1 MRVLV
6 VGGGIAGISAA
17 RALLRWGEEVII
29 VEKEEKL
36 GGLMSQ
42 IANCRISF
50 QTLFSEIEGER
61 NLHIFTSSGIEEV
74 KEERDGFRV
83 LLKGGEELRADRVI
97 IAAGAVPFEPSP
109 PLFPSSPRVLG
120 SLAFD
125 KILDQRTPELPPDL
139 RRVCFLLCVGSR
151 EKAFPLC
158 SGVCCPYTLRQIKW
172 LLQRR
177 EDVSV
182 TVLYNDLRLSGQEF
196 FLKELLEKRGVRFF
210 RSSTRAIE
218 PWGNRVRVRYW
229 MDSLKEEE
237 FDYVIL
243 SVGLRPSPEL
253 KALSRLFGFSLNE
266 HGFVK
271 ESSPLAT
278 DRKGVF
284 VAGCAL
290 EPMNIKDSI
299 STGLGAALRCLEGS
313 GRFSGLAVNLDE
325 ERYGSVLED
334 LGIEVRRDA
343 PLRLFSSRRPVFR
356 WKDNGGPYLFLL
368 DVSQLERRFLWE
380 YLSLAFLERAL
391 ELRERGERVFV
402 LSSGVLTP
410 SYDELLYERA
420 RRKGVIF
427 LDIKEGEEVLEEAR
441 TIYRAEEVLESIG
454 DGAFLIQY
462 RSEPQLRFT
471 PHRWDRG
478 SYLFGFRRYP
488 RSKRWEGREFY
499 GALAELLMERYEEIT
514 VAEVDEE
521 RCSGCEQCLRAC
533 PHDAIRMVERRSL
546 PLLFGP
552 SPEGVGFVAQIDEDL
567 CQGGGLCAN
576 VCPADAIRLK
586 DEEDLTTSQTPQAA
600 PGAYAS
606 P

>member
-6 VGGGIAGISAA
+6 VGGGIAGVSAA

-42 IANCRISF
+42 IANCRVSF
-50 QTLFSEIEGER
+50 WILFSEIEGER
-61 NLHIFTSSGIEEV
+61 NLRIFTASRIEEV
-74 KEERDGFRV
+74 REEGEGFRV
-83 LLKGGEELRADRVI
+83 LLDSGEEVRADKVI
-97 IAAGAVPFEPSP
+97 IAAGALPFEPSP
-109 PLFPSSPRVLG
+109 PLFPSSPRVL
-120 SLAFD
+120 SSFAFD
-125 KILDQRTPELPPDL
+125 KILDQRTPELPLDL

-151 EKAFPLC
+151 ERSFPLC

-182 TVLYNDLRLSGQEF
+182 TVLYNDLRVSGQEF
-196 FLKELLEKRGVRFF
+196 FLKELLEKKGVRFF

-218 PWGNRVRVRYW
+218 PRGDRVRVRYW
-229 MDSLKEEE
+229 TDSLKEEE

-243 SVGLRPSPEL
+243 AVGLRPSPEL
-253 KALSRLFGFSLNE
+253 KTLSRLFGFSLDE
-266 HGFVK
+266 YGFIK

-278 DRKGVF
+278 DRDGVF

-299 STGLGAALRCLEGS
+299 STGLGAALRCLQGS
-313 GRFSGLAVNLDE
+313 GRFSGLAVDLDE
-325 ERYGSVLED
+325 ERYGSILED

-343 PLRLFSSRRPVFR
+343 PLRLSSSGRPVFH

-368 DVSQLERRFLWE
+368 DVPQVERRFLWE

-441 TIYRAEEVLESIG
+441 TIYRAEEFLEAIG
-454 DGAFLIQY
+454 DGDFLIQY

-488 RSKRWEGREFY
+488 RSERWEGREFY
-499 GALAELLMERYEEIT
+499 GALAELLTERYEEIT
-514 VAEVDEE
+514 VPEVDEE

-533 PHDAIRMVERRSL
+533 PHDAIRMVERRF
-546 PLLFGP
+546 PPFLFGP
-552 SPEGVGFVAQIDEDL
+552 SLDKVRFVAQIDEDL
-567 CQGGGLCAN
+567 CQGGGLCAS
-576 VCPADAIRLK
+576 VCPADAIKLK
-586 DEEDLTTSQTPQAA
+586 DEEDLTTSQTPQVV
-600 PGAYAS
+600 PGACAS